1 MLFIICQKQS
11 DGKPAAFAP
20 ALEFISIEIKMKI
33 ILLLIIKLTLCN
45 FCFGQS
51 IDLKGEIKDLKTG
64 EPLPY
69 ATVEIYNLK
78 TGTITDKNGI
88 FQFEVTP
95 NNLISD
101 TINFSF
107 VGYETTKM
115 AINDFLK
122 SEKEIKLKG
131 KTIELGEV
139 RVIPK
144 KYSITT
150 VGIRDKSPTSKQY
163 SNIFGTNKGNF
174 IGNKKM
180 KIGWFKSIS
189 YYIHQD
195 GFPTSPFRV
204 RIYQVG
210 EHNKPG
216 KDLLNENLV
225 VSAPKA
231 GWIKIDISDY
241 NIPFPKEGAFVT
253 MEWINSGKEFYFE
266 KESIVK
272 DKNGQA
278 KTIQGKYYG
287 QSLGVVSK
295 KGGVVLWG
303 SNLGNEW
310 IPYDFNYKGKYPNA
324 MINAEIVYE
333 KD

>member
-1 MLFIICQKQS
+1 MKKFMLSLINL
-11 DGKPAAFAP
+11 
-20 ALEFISIEIKMKI
+20 ALF
-33 ILLLIIKLTLCN
+33 N

-64 EPLPY
+64 ELLPY
-69 ATVEIYNLK
+69 ATIEIFNLK
-78 TGTITDKNGI
+78 TGTITDKNGK
-88 FQFEVTP
+88 FQFEITP
-95 NNLISD
+95 DNLTYD

-107 VGYETTKM
+107 VGYETAKM
-115 AINDFLK
+115 SLNDFLK
-122 SEKEIKLKG
+122 SDKEIKLKC

-150 VGIRDKSPTSKQY
+150 IGIKDNSPTSKQY

-174 IGNKKM
+174 HGNKRM
-180 KIGWFKSIS
+180 TTGWFKSVS
-189 YYIHQD
+189 YYVHQD
-195 GFPTSPFRV
+195 GFPTAPFRV

-210 EHNKPG
+210 VDNKPG
-216 KDLLNENLV
+216 KDLLNENIV

-241 NIPFPKEGAFVT
+241 NIPFPKDGAFVT
-253 MEWINSGKEFYFE
+253 MEWINSGNEFWFE
-266 KESIVK
+266 KEDSVT
-272 DKNGQA
+272 DKNGQT
-278 KTIQGKYYG
+278 KTVKGKYYG
-287 QSLGVVSK
+287 QSLGVVRK

-310 IPYDFNYKGKYPNA
+310 IPYHFNFKGEYLNA
-324 MINAEIVYE
+324 MINAEIIFE